1 MSRVFEVDPER
12 PEEAGVA
19 VRAAARAVAEGAVVV
34 FPTETVY
41 GIASRPDLP
50 SATRRLFAVK
60 RRPTGLNLPVLVPDA
75 AAAWKL
81 GVASPEARRLA
92 DRFWP
97 GPLTLVL
104 RRTSASNRWD
114 LGEHTGSVAL
124 RVPAH
129 VVARLLL
136 LVTGPLAASSA
147 NLSGAPPVEDP
158 ETLVGTFGDD
168 VAVFLV
174 LAPGAVRP
182 SGIASTVV
190 DLTGGDAAVT
200 RKGPVNA
207 TESRHAERVIRR
219 RPIPP

>member
-19 VRAAARAVAEGAVVV
+19 VRVAARAVAEGSLVV

-41 GIASRPDLP
+41 GIAVRPDL
-50 SATRRLFAVK
+50 STATRRLFAVK
-60 RRPTGLNLPVLVPDA
+60 RRPAALSLPVLVSDP

-104 RRTSASNRWD
+104 RRTRESSPWD
-114 LGEHTGSVAL
+114 LGERTDSVAV

-129 VVARLLL
+129 AVARRL
-136 LVTGPLAASSA
+136 LVGAGPLAATSA
-147 NLSGAPPVEDP
+147 NPSGTPPIEDAEALVE
-158 ETLVGTFGDD
+158 TFGDD
-168 VAVFLV
+168 VAVFLL
-174 LAPGAVRP
+174 LAPGATRP

-190 DLTGGDAAVT
+190 DLTGDVAEVT
-200 RKGPVNA
+200 RKGAVDA
-207 TESRHAERVIRR
+207 TE
-219 RPIPP
+219 PPPW

>member
-12 PEEAGVA
+12 LEEAGVA

-41 GIASRPDLP
+41 GMAARPDLS

-60 RRPTGLNLPVLVPDA
+60 RRPAALNLPVLVSDPA
-75 AAAWKL
+75 AGWRL
-81 GVASPEARRLA
+81 GVATPEARRLA
-92 DRFWP
+92 DRYWP

-104 RRTSASNRWD
+104 RRTRASSRWD
-114 LGEHTGSVAL
+114 LGEHTGSVAV

-129 VVARLLL
+129 AVARRL
-136 LVTGPLAASSA
+136 LVATGPLAATSA
-147 NLSGAPPVEDP
+147 NPSGAPPIEDP
-158 ETLVGTFGDD
+158 EALVETFGDD

-174 LAPGAVRP
+174 LAPGAARP

-190 DLTGGDAAVT
+190 DLTGDEALVT
-200 RKGPVNA
+200 RKGTIEA
-207 TESRHAERVIRR
+207 
-219 RPIPP
+219 PPR